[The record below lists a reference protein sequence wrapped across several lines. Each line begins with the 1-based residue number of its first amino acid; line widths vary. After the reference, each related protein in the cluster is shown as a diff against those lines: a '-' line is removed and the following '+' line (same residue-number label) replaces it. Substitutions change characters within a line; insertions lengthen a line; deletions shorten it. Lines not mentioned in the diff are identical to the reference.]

1 MSEVIN
7 NMKTRRSIR
16 KYKPDMIP
24 EDVLNRI
31 IEAGTYAATGMGKQS
46 PIIIA
51 VTNKEIRDKFSK
63 MNAEIMGVD
72 SDPFYGAPV
81 VLIVLADKARP
92 TYVYDGSLVMGNLM
106 LAAHAEGIGSCWIQ
120 GRNREAADGSSS
132 EEYLRE
138 LLHFPQRL
146 RLEASLSLGMPAA
159 TPAPHSLEEL
169 KTEKVHEE
177 AMDAHLLVNVRY
189 TLKPG
194 TREEFLK
201 KFEEIEAAPCS
212 RKEPGNLRYDYFCP
226 EDDADAMCLI
236 EEWTDTEAQKIHG
249 ATPHYQKLAALKKE
263 YVLHMDL
270 VKTYI
275 DSIPPAVTSE

>member
-1 MSEVIN
+1 MNTMSAEQTRVSYENARVNLELSWRFYQMSEVIN

-106 LAAHAEGIGSCWIQ
+106 LAAHAEGIGSCWIH
-120 GRNREAADGSSS
+120 RAK
-132 EEYLRE
+132 EEFESVEGKAFLK
-138 LLHFPQRL
+138 
-146 RLEASLSLGMPAA
+146 SLGIEGDYEGIGHCVLGYTDGEEPKAMP
-159 TPAPHSLEEL
+159 
-169 KTEKVHEE
+169 
-177 AMDAHLLVNVRY
+177 
-189 TLKPG
+189 
-194 TREEFLK
+194 
-201 KFEEIEAAPCS
+201 
-212 RKEPGNLRYDYFCP
+212 RKEN
-226 EDDADAMCLI
+226 
-236 EEWTDTEAQKIHG
+236 
-249 ATPHYQKLAALKKE
+249 
-263 YVLHMDL
+263 YVYC
-270 VKTYI
+270 VK
-275 DSIPPAVTSE
+275 